1 MVVHSH
7 LAEPKI
13 RHSDFSTP
21 MSDDERSR
29 SAQFVWPAL
38 LLFASGFSALVFQV
52 IWVRQLSL
60 IVGVDVYAVTAGV
73 SAFMAG
79 LAIGGMAFGR
89 IADRS
94 ANPFR
99 FYAVLE
105 AGVATCG
112 VAVTIALSHYA
123 APFAVLENASAFLAW
138 VTIFAFVGIPAIL
151 MGGTLPALIRS
162 LAAANRDIGLKGG
175 NLYAANTAGAIAG
188 TLAAAFLLIP
198 NLGISGTAY
207 AAAAFSL
214 FAAIGSLG
222 LALSRV
228 TVPHVSSNAVS
239 QPFSGDVRLALGL
252 YSVAGGVALGY
263 EVVWTQSIVQ
273 FMSTR
278 TFAFAIVLA
287 TYLFGLALG
296 SALAAKWIDRIR
308 NVWSVFGLLI
318 AGAGLVALFGVAFLG
333 SWIIV
338 AQSIAEYW
346 VLQLSGN
353 QLAGMSARFVVA
365 SFAIVLPPTI
375 LLGAAFPAV
384 LKVVV
389 ADGHVGRGVGMVS
402 AWNTLGSIMGTAVTG
417 FILIPSFGFVGSL
430 GILAVVAAAIGV
442 IAVFRNVGTVRWHRS
457 AAVAICTI
465 ALVLAFLIPSDRFAM
480 LLPGAQNGKLVFY
493 EEGLGATVA
502 VVEQG
507 RDRKFRRLYIQG
519 VSNTGDSLPSLRYM
533 RLQALLPL
541 ITMQKQPQS
550 AMVIGL
556 GTGITAGALLAYN
569 GLDQRVAAELLP
581 GVKRASTQFSGNYN
595 AASDPRLDIR
605 LRDGRRELLAS
616 KDTYDLVTL
625 EPPPPSAAG
634 VANLYSTDFYRLAA
648 KRLRPGG
655 MVAQW
660 LPLPTQ
666 NNEDTRSL
674 VRSFIDVFPHATL
687 WTTELHEMMLIG
699 SFKAMKLDISRMT
712 ARFEQPEVRLALHE
726 VGVNS
731 VAGLMAT
738 WVTDR
743 AGLEPFAGNAPAVT
757 DDRPRIEYASWVRLD
772 TFPTVLPQLMDL
784 VTDAPLENA
793 DSEFKAAMERE
804 RDVLRTF
811 YRAGLSAYRGDRE
824 GWQRNASQVS
834 ARASDNVYYS
844 WFFGSA
850 KQERSR

>member
-1 MVVHSH
+1 MAAHSQ
-7 LAEPKI
+7 LAE
-13 RHSDFSTP
+13 SNSSNTSTP
-21 MSDDERSR
+21 MSDEDAG
-29 SAQFVWPAL
+29 SAQFVWPAI

-79 LAIGGMAFGR
+79 LAAGGMAFGR
-89 IADRS
+89 VADRS

-99 FYAVLE
+99 FYAILE

-112 VAVTIALSHYA
+112 VAVTIALSQYA
-123 APFAVLENASAFLAW
+123 APFAFLEDASALLAW
-138 VTIFAFVGIPAIL
+138 FSIFAFVGFPAIL

-162 LAAANRDIGLKGG
+162 LAATNRDVGLKGG
-175 NLYAANTAGAIAG
+175 SLYAANTAGAIAG

-207 AAAAFSL
+207 AAAAFSI

-222 LALSRV
+222 LARSRMQ
-228 TVPHVSSNAVS
+228 VPEVSSIVAS

-263 EVVWTQSIVQ
+263 EVIWTQSIVQ

-296 SALAAKWIDRIR
+296 SAVAARRIDRVR

-333 SWIIV
+333 SWLIV

-365 SFAIVLPPTI
+365 SLAIVLPPTF

-384 LKVVV
+384 LKLVV
-389 ADGHVGRGVGMVS
+389 ADAHIGRGVGMVS
-402 AWNTLGSIMGTAVTG
+402 AWNTLGSIIGTAVTG
-417 FILIPSFGFVGSL
+417 FILIPRFGFVGSI
-430 GILAVVAAAIGV
+430 GILAVTAAAIGV
-442 IAVFRNVGTVRWHRS
+442 VAVFRNVGIVRWHRG
-457 AAVAICTI
+457 AAAAMCAI
-465 ALVLAFLIPSDRFAM
+465 ALLLAILIPSDRYAT

-541 ITMQKQPQS
+541 IIMHKQPQS
-550 AMVIGL
+550 AMVVGL
-556 GTGITAGALLAYN
+556 GTGITAGALLAYD

-581 GVKRASTQFSGNYN
+581 GVKRATTQFSGNYN

-616 KDTYDLVTL
+616 RDTYDLVTL

-634 VANLYSTDFYRLAA
+634 VANLYSSDFYRLATS
-648 KRLRPGG
+648 RLRPGG
-655 MVAQW
+655 IVAQW

-666 NNEDTRSL
+666 NDEDTRSL

-687 WTTELHEMMLIG
+687 WTTELHEMMLVG
-699 SFKAMKLDISRMT
+699 SLEPIKFDVTRMT
-712 ARFEQPEVRLALHE
+712 ARFEQPEMRLALHE
-726 VGVNS
+726 IGINS
-731 VAGLMAT
+731 LAGLMAT
-738 WVTDR
+738 WVSDR
-743 AGLEPFAGNAPAVT
+743 AGLKAFAGNAPPVT
-757 DDRPRIEYASWVRLD
+757 DDRPRIEYAAWVRPD
-772 TFPTVLPQLMDL
+772 TFPTVLPQLLDL
-784 VTDAPLENA
+784 ATDPQLENA
-793 DSEFKAAMERE
+793 GIAFKTAMETERE
-804 RDVLRTF
+804 VLRTF
-811 YRAGLSAYRGDRE
+811 YRAGLSAYRGDRD
-824 GWQRNASQVS
+824 GWQRSTAHIGAYASGNA
-834 ARASDNVYYS
+834 YYS
-844 WFFGSA
+844 WFFGGV
-850 KQERSR
+850 KP